1 MQWRVR
7 RGKAKHAVRAG
18 GGSWKAIPGTR
29 AVDLKVTMMGWCVCS
44 CHMQGLCMF
53 TWSSKH
59 WGGKLGLGIG
69 MKVWLD
75 PSKYF
80 SWTTLWI
87 CSLTGYLICRDV
99 NFTLVL
105 QKFLWSVFLTD
116 DLKSDI
122 PLEHWGCSKFPSKD
136 TSTSSTGTH
145 WEVRLYIQKWYIAIC
160 PLDDLRKAAFT
171 PLPFFWIPWSAEK
184 GICCQL
190 NNLHDRSLW
199 KLYFLLIHIFSI
211 FFLNITIF
219 PSNNSAWNLLQ

>member
-1 MQWRVR
+1 MQWRVG

-18 GGSWKAIPGTR
+18 GGSGKAIPGTR
-29 AVDLKVTMMGWCVCS
+29 AVDLRVTMMGWCVCS

-99 NFTLVL
+99 NFALVL

-122 PLEHWGCSKFPSKD
+122 PLEHWGRSKFPSKD

-171 PLPFFWIPWSAEK
+171 PLPFF
-184 GICCQL
+184 L
-190 NNLHDRSLW
+190 DSLVCRERDLPPA
-199 KLYFLLIHIFSI
+199 K
-211 FFLNITIF
+211 
-219 PSNNSAWNLLQ
+219 